1 MSALASFVAPR
12 HPLSS
17 FLRLVGGPTS
27 WRRYTRATVRAAL
40 LTPNRFTDGTPPT
53 IVPFYPMSIW
63 KPCLIDT
70 YSPWAL
76 SAGLSSAYNHRLS
89 NSVIE
94 SCTVLTREA
103 SFQLG
108 NITIIDRV
116 SSWLTMPRSS
126 PRPYRTD
133 ASYRKQEREVEEV
146 LLLEA
151 WSAIGACHQPQCI
164 VYHVWREVVTFCTFI
179 SCGRTP
185 HF

>member
-126 PRPYRTD
+126 PDHIEPTPRIGNKSVSLRKCSCWRPGRR
-133 ASYRKQEREVEEV
+133 SVH
-146 LLLEA
+146 
-151 WSAIGACHQPQCI
+151 AINLN
-164 VYHVWREVVTFCTFI
+164 V
-179 SCGRTP
+179 
-185 HF
+185 